1 MARKKYIYHH
11 FVNGKEVSKDEF
23 IKALQPYCLYCD
35 TNYENP
41 LLNISFLDTKL
52 LQRKYNYHKTHP
64 NYMRIFID
72 DTERESVS
80 FRIKREE
87 IAK

>member
-11 FVNGKEVSKDEF
+11 LVNNKEVSKDDF
-23 IKALQPYCLYCD
+23 IKALQPHCMRCD

-41 LLNISFLDTKL
+41 LWNVYYLDTYL
-52 LQRKYNYHKTHP
+52 LKRKYNYHKTHP
-64 NYMRIFID
+64 HYTTVYIGDKNKS
-72 DTERESVS
+72 TS

-87 IAK
+87 VV